1 MLFKKKHENHVYI
14 HSIYLSPTGY
24 LQTIERI
31 TVTYT
36 KYDYRN
42 SKGEKTPEKTRDGT
56 VKIVQFF
63 SELSQ
68 KWEKMV
74 GLQVKAI
81 YDLCNSQGRSDIV
94 DARKAHYMRKWFS
107 WKTILIK
114 RHSCPHLERE
124 A

>member
-42 SKGEKTPEKTRDGT
+42 SKGEKNPEKTRDGT

-68 KWEKMV
+68 N
-74 GLQVKAI
+74 G
-81 YDLCNSQGRSDIV
+81 
-94 DARKAHYMRKWFS
+94 RKWWVCKLKLFMIYV
-107 WKTILIK
+107 T
-114 RHSCPHLERE
+114 HRE
-124 A
+124 VVI